1 MSQSITNSLVER
13 RIVIDCSKTEEI
25 KEYLEKA
32 LKDYNPNIEY
42 IIIDSIDGSRRLME
56 ETIKEQYLINKNS
69 FESNI
74 FRPDP
79 HPHGWYRKFEKKRF

>member
-13 RIVIDCSKTEEI
+13 GIVIDCSDVETI
-25 KEYLEKA
+25 KEYLEKE
-32 LKDYNPNIEY
+32 LKDYNTNTEY
-42 IIIDSIDGSRRLME
+42 IIIDSIASSKKLME
-56 ETIKEQYLINKNS
+56 EIIEEQYLISTNS

-74 FRPDP
+74 LRPDP